1 MTAPSFTPSTVESNP
16 VNAPIIF
23 VSGSKGGVGKSIT
36 TMAVLDYLGAK
47 QQMAKLVD
55 ADPSNP
61 DVFKSYNRALESE
74 QVDLDDVEGW
84 IQLVNICDSPSFKT
98 VVVNT
103 PARNNDGVRKHGG
116 VLTGAL
122 KELGRPLVTL
132 WIINRQRDSLD
143 LLAEYLDLTAGHGI
157 VHVVQNGYFG
167 EEKKY
172 ELYQASAI
180 RDRVAA
186 QNGKTLFLP
195 DLADR
200 VTDELYS
207 KRITLAQAVSQMK
220 IGDRVELQRWRA
232 AVAEMLGSIN
242 L

>member
-1 MTAPSFTPSTVESNP
+1 MNS
-16 VNAPIIF
+16 PIVF
-23 VSGSKGGVGKSIT
+23 VSGSKGGVGKSIS
-36 TMAVLDYLGAK
+36 TMAVLDCLSTK
-47 QQMAKLVD
+47 QQMVKLVD
-55 ADPSNP
+55 ADTSNP
-61 DVFKSYNRALESE
+61 DVFKSYSRSVDSE
-74 QVDLDDVEGW
+74 QLDLDDVEGW
-84 IQLVNICDSPSFKT
+84 IQLVNTCESPSFKT

-103 PARNNDGVRKHGG
+103 PARNNDGVRKHGE
-116 VLTGAL
+116 VLFGAL
-122 KELGRPLVTL
+122 KELSRPFITL

-143 LLAEYLDLTAGHGI
+143 LLDEYLDLTHGSGT

-167 EEKKY
+167 EQKKY
-172 ELYQASAI
+172 ELYQSSSV
-180 RDRVAA
+180 RDRIAQ

-207 KRITLAQAVSQMK
+207 KRITLAQAATQMK

-232 AVAEMLGSIN
+232 SIAEMLASIN

>member
-1 MTAPSFTPSTVESNP
+1 M
-16 VNAPIIF
+16 NAPIVF

-36 TMAVLDYLGAK
+36 TMAVLDYLANK
-47 QQMAKLVD
+47 QQMVKLVD
-55 ADPSNP
+55 ADTSNP
-61 DVFKSYNRALESE
+61 DVFKSYNRSIESE
-74 QVDLDDVEGW
+74 QIDLDDVEGW
-84 IQLVNICDSPSFKT
+84 IQLVNIADSPSFKT

-103 PARNNDGVRKHGG
+103 PARNNDGVRKHGE
-116 VLTGAL
+116 VLIGAL
-122 KELGRPLVTL
+122 KELSRPLITL

-143 LLAEYLDLTAGHGI
+143 LLTEYLDLTHDSGV

-167 EEKKY
+167 EQKKY

-180 RDRVAA
+180 RERVAT
-186 QNGKTLFLP
+186 QGGKTLFLP

-207 KRITLAQAVSQMK
+207 KRITLAQATNQMK
-220 IGDRVELQRWRA
+220 IGDRVELQRWRT

>member
-1 MTAPSFTPSTVESNP
+1 M
-16 VNAPIIF
+16 NAPIVF

-36 TMAVLDYLGAK
+36 AMAVLDYLGTK
-47 QQMAKLVD
+47 QQMARLVD

-61 DVFKSYNRALESE
+61 DVFKSYHRTVDSE
-74 QVDLDDVEGW
+74 QLDLDDVEGW
-84 IQLVNICDSPSFKT
+84 IQLVNMCDSPSFKT
-98 VVVNT
+98 VVINT
-103 PARNNDGVRKHGG
+103 PARNNDGVRKHGE
-116 VLTGAL
+116 VLLGAL
-122 KELGRPLVTL
+122 KELSRPLITL

-143 LLAEYLDLTAGHGI
+143 LLGDYLDFTKGSGV

-172 ELYQASAI
+172 ELYQTSAL
-180 RDRVAA
+180 RDRVAS
-186 QNGKTLFLP
+186 QGGKTLFLP

-207 KRITLAQAVSQMK
+207 KRITLAQAASQMK
-220 IGDRVELQRWRA
+220 IGDRIELQRWRI
-232 AVAEMLGSIN
+232 AVSEILSSID

>member
-1 MTAPSFTPSTVESNP
+1 MTTPPLSPVEGKP
-16 VNAPIIF
+16 MNAPIVF

-36 TMAVLDYLGAK
+36 AMAVLDYLSTK
-47 QQMAKLVD
+47 QQMLKLVD
-55 ADPSNP
+55 ADTSNP
-61 DVFKSYNRALESE
+61 DVFKSYGRAVESE

-84 IQLVNICDSPSFKT
+84 IQLVNTAESPSFKT

-103 PARNNDGVRKHGG
+103 PARNNDGVRKHGE
-116 VLTGAL
+116 VLLNAL
-122 KELGRPLVTL
+122 KELQRPLITL

-143 LLAEYLDLTAGHGI
+143 LLSEYLDLTANHGI

-167 EEKKY
+167 EAKKY
-172 ELYQASAI
+172 ELYNTSSI
-180 RDRVAA
+180 KDRVTQ

-200 VTDELYS
+200 VTDDLYT
-207 KRITLAQAVSQMK
+207 KRITLAQAGAQMK
-220 IGDRVELQRWRA
+220 IGDRVELQRWRT
-232 AVAEMLGSIN
+232 AVAEMLTPLS